1 MHTDL
6 SICLKIVIKAFA
18 NFYAYHPMTQQ
29 NANHLTPFSDGN
41 NLADFWSTKTD

>member
-6 SICLKIVIKAFA
+6 SIGLKIVMKAFT

-29 NANHLTPFSDGN
+29 NANHLTPFIDN